1 MSISCFGMR
10 VHGRLN
16 MSLPL
21 GWNPP
26 LNFPE
31 LPPSDSPSQM
41 PSLVHCS
48 IQVEGLFSLGGL
60 PVMAE
65 FTQQLM
71 GMPVETGGAH
81 SPMPSA
87 TSGAPG
93 PL

>member
-10 VHGRLN
+10 VHGRSN

-31 LPPSDSPSQM
+31 LPPSDSLSQM
-41 PSLVHCS
+41 ASLVHCS